1 MPLLIAGLLV
11 FLGIHLLPSAV
22 PAKAALVG
30 RLGPQ
35 RYKGLFSLVALAGF
49 ALIVYGKAH
58 APFIPVWQP
67 PPWARHFALA
77 VMPFA
82 LMLLA
87 SSHMK
92 SNVKRVTR
100 HPMLWGVLLWAL
112 AHLAA
117 NGDLASILLFGG
129 FAVYAPFAMWSAN
142 RRGAKLA
149 DRPQPPGRDAMVV
162 VAGLVAYAA
171 LLVLHPV
178 LFGVSPL
185 R

>member
-1 MPLLIAGLLV
+1 MHLLIAGLLV
-11 FLGIHLLPSAV
+11 FFGIHLLPSVV

-35 RYKGLFSLVALAGF
+35 RYKGLFSVVALAGF

-58 APFIPVWQP
+58 APFVAVWQP
-67 PPWARHFALA
+67 PLWTRHLALA

-87 SSHMK
+87 ASHMK
-92 SNVKRVTR
+92 SNVRRVTR
-100 HPMLWGVLLWAL
+100 HPMLWGVLLWAI

-129 FAVYAPFAMWSAN
+129 FALYAPWAMWSAN
-142 RRGAKLA
+142 RRGAALA
-149 DRPQPPGRDAMVV
+149 RGREPAGRDAMVV
-162 VAGLVAYAA
+162 AAGLIAYAA

-185 R
+185 H